1 MPGYT
6 SEYQIPYPLPTEP
19 IANGAATIGALAGRV
34 DDVLAGLSVPPT
46 SDRPAAAVSRSSAV
60 SIGNVADT
68 LVSWNTT
75 DWDTMPGGQAQAS
88 ATGLTVRAPGL
99 YLVEAMW
106 PWAGN
111 ANGRRAVKITLNN
124 TSSAGTVL
132 ARAEPANAWD
142 NISQISGVL
151 NLAAG
156 NVLRLLVTQD
166 SGGALNG
173 GGTMWGGAVRGRFK
187 MTWLRPAP

>member
-1 MPGYT
+1 MPAYT
-6 SEYQIPYPLPTEP
+6 PKYQIPYPLPTEP
-19 IANGAATIGALAGRV
+19 IADGAATIGALAGRV
-34 DDVLAGLSVPPT
+34 DDVLNALSVPPA
-46 SDRPAAAVSRSSAV
+46 SSLPAAAVSRSSAV
-60 SIGNVADT
+60 SVANAADAV
-68 LVSWNTT
+68 VSWNAT
-75 DWDTMPGGQAQAS
+75 DWDTLPGGQIQAN

-106 PWAGN
+106 PWAAN
-111 ANGRRAVKITLNN
+111 ANGRRALKVTLNN
-124 TSSAGTVL
+124 TGSAGTVL
-132 ARAEPANAWD
+132 ARAESANSWD
-142 NISQISGVL
+142 NIGQVSGVL

-187 MTWLRPAP
+187 MTYLRAAP